1 MLRNILKQ
9 ILSLLIKL
17 NLFKNTR
24 IFRLCLVGRYQTFTD
39 NEEDIYMHE
48 VVIVAGVRSPVG
60 IFGKALREVS
70 AVEIGKQVLERLM
83 EKVTLGKE
91 EILPQEMLAQ

>member
-1 MLRNILKQ
+1 
-9 ILSLLIKL
+9 
-17 NLFKNTR
+17 
-24 IFRLCLVGRYQTFTD
+24 
-39 NEEDIYMHE
+39 MHE